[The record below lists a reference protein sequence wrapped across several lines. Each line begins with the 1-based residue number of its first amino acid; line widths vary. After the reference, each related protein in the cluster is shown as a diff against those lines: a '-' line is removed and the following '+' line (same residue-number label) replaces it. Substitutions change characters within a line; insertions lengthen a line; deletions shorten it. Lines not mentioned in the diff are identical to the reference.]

1 MPVSGFQKENIS
13 IPASP
18 EKGGGG
24 TNIDIDQPL
33 KGVPEQEAQLNKLKL
48 AFMVL
53 KFVKAEGFNSPSTPG
68 TLKLQASTWL
78 LSLSSTVPVK
88 AASPL
93 MLCRQVPT
101 QGE

>member
-1 MPVSGFQKENIS
+1 MPVSGFHEEDMS

-33 KGVPEQEAQLNKLKL
+33 KGVPAQEAQLNKLKL

-53 KFVKAEGFNSPSTPG
+53 KFDKTGRVGPLSAV
-68 TLKLQASTWL
+68 KLQASTWL
-78 LSLSSTVPVK
+78 LLSRTTVPVK
-88 AASPL
+88 APSPL
-93 MLCRQVPT
+93 RKPGALTALP
-101 QGE
+101 